1 MGGYFAGYK
10 KCYEPSIGRPIAQWL
25 RRADRTA
32 DETGGA
38 TRANTGGGQTS
49 HIFFLAFSAHAVPL
63 RTRLCMHLRA
73 HPRARGFVQAPR
85 TWPFLPP
92 SAFRVLPHAAFA
104 SRCTCR
110 RRIFFHHFDLFFSR
124 GMHQRLPPSLPARP
138 RASTHAPV
146 RSCER
151 AHACTHPESL
161 SIREAVVASA
171 ARACIAWR
179 VCGRAGGPARVPLV
193 HKVASSANATLR
205 TSAAARFW
213 VRSADPDP

>member
-1 MGGYFAGYK
+1 MADPVCGG
-10 KCYEPSIGRPIAQWL
+10 PIVRPTRL
-25 RRADRTA
+25 
-32 DETGGA
+32 GA
-38 TRANTGGGQTS
+38 PQG
-49 HIFFLAFSAHAVPL
+49 
-63 RTRLCMHLRA
+63 RTRGAAKRA
-73 HPRARGFVQAPR
+73 IFSFWPSRPMLSRFARVYACIYAHTPAHVVSCKRLAPGLFFRLLLFAFCRTLLSLLDVPVAAGF
-85 TWPFLPP
+85 
-92 SAFRVLPHAAFA
+92 
-104 SRCTCR
+104 
-110 RRIFFHHFDLFFSR
+110 FFHHFDLFFSR